1 MHKLYVI
8 SLIQI
13 LTESINNQT
22 IYQSS
27 DVFVVDLKLAWQ
39 CFDDDNWSPAEHNK
53 LNQQKCRLA
62 RRGKGLKKKLI
73 YFTTKNAV

>member
-39 CFDDDNWSPAEHNK
+39 CFDDDVS
-53 LNQQKCRLA
+53 
-62 RRGKGLKKKLI
+62 I
-73 YFTTKNAV
+73 TTYTVDI